1 MKSKIGSLD
10 NVEHIP
16 GGGAN
21 KIHNRKMSFDNV
33 KSKVG
38 SLDNIDH
45 VPGGGDHC
53 FNAPAYLS

>member
-1 MKSKIGSLD
+1 
-10 NVEHIP
+10 
-16 GGGAN
+16 
-21 KIHNRKMSFDNV
+21 MSMLSGNV